1 MEELTLR
8 TSMSLVISVN
18 RGKKE
23 MLEFTENDEKAVE
36 RDDKLTPGQLK
47 YRQWVSR
54 IIALIWR
61 NKWMLHYF

>member
-1 MEELTLR
+1 MEDLTLR

-18 RGKKE
+18 RGKK
-23 MLEFTENDEKAVE
+23 MLEFIENDEKAVE
-36 RDDKLTPGQLK
+36 RDDKLIPGQLK

-54 IIALIWR
+54 ITALIWK